1 VNRESFSERSYTEIQ
16 IVGIRRGFSCSKQDP
31 KFCKCVCPARAVR
44 PLRQFGHA
52 DKLTDVAV
60 RISGAGATDVP
71 WEVEARRW
79 LNSLQNGWLAM

>member
-1 VNRESFSERSYTEIQ
+1 MNLESFSERSYTDIQ

-31 KFCKCVCPARAVR
+31 KFCKWVRPAPAVR
-44 PLRQFGHA
+44 PLRLFGHA
-52 DKLTDVAV
+52 DKLTDVPE